1 MLKKCQEIVIMHYKR
16 LSLSKVNLLVLT
28 LLTLFIAG
36 CGSLSRQDSLSADN
50 LPATAPDFNYLIG
63 PGDRLNVFVWRNP
76 DVSVTNIPVMPDGRI
91 SSPLVGDMIAS
102 GKTPIQLAKDIEEV
116 LAEVIKNPLVTV
128 TVTNYV
134 GGYEQQVRVVG
145 EATTP
150 RALPYN
156 NDMTLLD
163 VMIAVGGL
171 TEFAAGNKAIIVR
184 NVSGAEQQFNVK
196 LEDLIK
202 GGDISANVKVAPGD
216 IIVIPE
222 SLF

>member
-1 MLKKCQEIVIMHYKR
+1 MTRKIFSTSR
-16 LSLSKVNLLVLT
+16 LYIFFLIILVLG
-28 LLTLFIAG
+28 ISG
-36 CGSLSRQDSLSADN
+36 CESFNSTHSMSADN
-50 LPATAPDFNYLIG
+50 LPATSPDFNYLIG

-76 DVSVTNIPVMPDGRI
+76 DVSVSGIPVMPDGRI
-91 SSPLVGDMIAS
+91 STPLAGDMTAS
-102 GKTPIQLAKDIEEV
+102 GKTPIQLANDIEAV

-128 TVTNYV
+128 TVIDYV

-145 EATTP
+145 EAATP
-150 RALPYN
+150 RALPYS

-171 TEFAAGNKAIIVR
+171 TEFAAGNKASIVR
-184 NVSGAEQQFNVK
+184 KVNGAEQQFNVR
-196 LEDLIK
+196 LEDLLK
-202 GGDISANVKVAPGD
+202 GGDIKANVKVAPGD

>member
-1 MLKKCQEIVIMHYKR
+1 MLNSIVQSAFIR
-16 LSLSKVNLLVLT
+16 ILII
-28 LLTLFIAG
+28 LFIMPGITG
-36 CGSLSRQDSLSADN
+36 CQMGGTRDYLSSDLLPDSVSDY
-50 LPATAPDFNYLIG
+50 DYLIG

-76 DVSVTNIPVMPDGRI
+76 DVSVTSIPVMPDGRI
-91 SSPLVGDMIAS
+91 STPLVEDMIAS
-102 GKTPIQLAKDIEEV
+102 GKTPTELATDLEEV
-116 LAEVIKNPLVTV
+116 LSSVIKNPLVTV
-128 TVTNYV
+128 TVVTYI

-156 NDMTLLD
+156 NNMTLLD

-171 TEFAAGNKAIIVR
+171 TDFAAGNKATIVR
-184 NVSGAEQQFNVK
+184 SIDGEENQYQVR
-196 LEDLIK
+196 LEDLLK

-216 IIVIPE
+216 IVVIPE

>member
-1 MLKKCQEIVIMHYKR
+1 MM
-16 LSLSKVNLLVLT
+16 
-28 LLTLFIAG
+28 
-36 CGSLSRQDSLSADN
+36 
-50 LPATAPDFNYLIG
+50 
-63 PGDRLNVFVWRNP
+63 
-76 DVSVTNIPVMPDGRI
+76 
-91 SSPLVGDMIAS
+91 AS
-102 GKTPIQLAKDIEEV
+102 GKTPKELADDIEVV
-116 LAEVIKNPLVTV
+116 LGEVIKNPLVTV
-128 TVTNYV
+128 TVTNYI
-134 GGYEQQVRVVG
+134 GGYNQQVRVVG

-171 TEFAAGNKAIIVR
+171 TEFAAGNRAVIVR
-184 NVSGAEQQFNVK
+184 KMDGVEKQYNVR
-196 LEDLIK
+196 LEDLLK